1 MKSKLLFLRSLYFL
15 AKNRIPHTTTFEG
28 LVQLQ
33 VANGDEILKQHIEQG
48 PSMHGTPLPFIREQ
62 IFTDKIFM
70 VAREVR
76 IVRSL

>member
-1 MKSKLLFLRSLYFL
+1 MLDLYTAASAKQAEEQRLKNHSILLKLLRSLYFL

-48 PSMHGTPLPFIREQ
+48 PSMHGIYLQ
-62 IFTDKIFM
+62 G
-70 VAREVR
+70 
-76 IVRSL
+76 LY